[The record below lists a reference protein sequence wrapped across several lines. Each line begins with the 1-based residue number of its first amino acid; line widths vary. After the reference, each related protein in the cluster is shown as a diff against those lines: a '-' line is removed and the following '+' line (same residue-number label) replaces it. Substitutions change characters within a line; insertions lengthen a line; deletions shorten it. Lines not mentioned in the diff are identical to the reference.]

1 MKRTAL
7 NAKNQQPKAQR
18 IARSV
23 KRTAPSAKK
32 RTTNNEKSVPK
43 QSHILQPSL
52 RDLFGTGAITI
63 GKRPWGNAIGID
75 RY

>member
-7 NAKNQQPKAQR
+7 SAKNQQPKAQR
-18 IARSV
+18 ITNSEQR
-23 KRTAPSAKK
+23 KK
-32 RTTNNEKSVPK
+32 RTTNNQNVPK
-43 QSHILQPSL
+43 LPHILQPSL
-52 RDLFGTGAITI
+52 RNLFGTGALAI